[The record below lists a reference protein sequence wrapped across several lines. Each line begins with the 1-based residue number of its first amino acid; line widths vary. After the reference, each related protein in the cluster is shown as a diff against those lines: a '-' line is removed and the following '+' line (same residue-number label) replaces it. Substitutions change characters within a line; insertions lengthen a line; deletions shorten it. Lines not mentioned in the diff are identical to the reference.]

1 MSTKRYSKLKN
12 SEEKNLHDILTNK
25 QTTTSI
31 LNNGDKLQLLSTGLR
46 DCTNNNINLQLWQQ
60 ADTEESAT
68 LLNLNRINLRRDC

>member
-12 SEEKNLHDILTNK
+12 SEENNLHDILTNK